1 MLAWLRRSAR
11 EAHSPE
17 SHRDPGEA
25 ATSRGVADL
34 VGVDVEDRTCIHPH
48 CEVTQSELMT
58 VPLCDR
64 HAVDIYRK
72 VKAAIETKA
81 RIRGPQPL
89 RSETVRGVVY
99 FVELGDRIKI
109 GFTTNLTSRLKTVP
123 AERVLATMPGTMR
136 DEQAMHARFESAR
149 VYREWF
155 TKSPELLDFI
165 ETIAA

>member
-1 MLAWLRRSAR
+1 M
-11 EAHSPE
+11 
-17 SHRDPGEA
+17 
-25 ATSRGVADL
+25 
-34 VGVDVEDRTCIHPH
+34 EDRTCVHPN
-48 CEVTQSELMT
+48 CEAKRSSLVR

-64 HAVDIYRK
+64 HAVDVYRK
-72 VKAAIETKA
+72 VKDALKPERRTGQA
-81 RIRGPQPL
+81 QP
-89 RSETVRGVVY
+89 RRADIVRGVVY